1 MIEYQINE
9 HRDNQRVCHGSA
21 TPTDRGRT
29 RPFSNGD
36 AASYDERA
44 STRSN
49 TATRRLAPRRRA
61 HQLSFPTPTNLPSS
75 ALLLRFLSYHS
86 SFIFSARDRLPS
98 LSSLPAGGVFFSLFF
113 LYRIVFLLSGFY
125 VVLDIIY
132 LYYNF
137 TLSF

>member
-9 HRDNQRVCHGSA
+9 HRDNRRVCYGSA

-61 HQLSFPTPTNLPSS
+61 HQLSFPTPTNLPS
-75 ALLLRFLSYHS
+75 LRFSCAFCLTTVVS
-86 SFIFSARDRLPS
+86 SFLLAIICHLFLLYRLVASSSPS
-98 LSSLPAGGVFFSLFF
+98 FFFTVLFF
-113 LYRIVFLLSGFY
+113 FFQDSIFQIFY
-125 VVLDIIY
+125 IFIII
-132 LYYNF
+132 
-137 TLSF
+137 SH